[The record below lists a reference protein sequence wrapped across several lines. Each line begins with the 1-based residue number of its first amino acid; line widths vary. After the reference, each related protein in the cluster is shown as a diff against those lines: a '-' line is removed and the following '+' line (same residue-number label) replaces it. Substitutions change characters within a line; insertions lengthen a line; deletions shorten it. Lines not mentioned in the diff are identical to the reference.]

1 MKKVISTPGAPKAIG
16 PYSQAI
22 KIGNMLFTAGQ
33 IPMVPETSELVTG
46 DIKAQTERVFKNL
59 EAVLRAANMN
69 FTHVVKVTVYLADMA
84 DFPKMN
90 EVYSL
95 YFPDY
100 PPARSTVQ
108 VAKLPKDVAI
118 EIDLIAVADKQ

>member
-1 MKKVISTPGAPKAIG
+1 MKQVISTPGAPRAIG

-59 EAVLRAANMN
+59 EAILRAANMN
-69 FTHVVKVTVYLADMA
+69 FTHVVKVTVYLADLA
-84 DFPKMN
+84 DFAKMN
-90 EVYSL
+90 EVYSR

-108 VAKLPKDVAI
+108 VAKLPKDVGI
-118 EIDLIAVADKQ
+118 EIDLIAVT